1 MRLGRSNPP
10 ERNGVTKAGR
20 QLMLHPQNALSDR
33 NFEATTTLSLKRET
47 ACFAFLSSR
56 ATLPPQPIDSINLDL
71 ASVDYFAGRASLWAT
86 LDMRTGSGNDPHVSM
101 LGFDETFLRPF
112 TRALIE
118 AAASR
123 TPYRMTIVQ
132 SPGEKMRHRVV
143 EYITGPGVALS
154 EVVITPQ
161 DNVLVISARNEDDHE
176 EETLF
181 QLPRTDSFLR
191 AFVRMTAQVDQALR
205 EMLEESEKLARQ
217 RARDSAPDQN
227 GSAGALPA

>member
-1 MRLGRSNPP
+1 MPMQS
-10 ERNGVTKAGR
+10 
-20 QLMLHPQNALSDR
+20 QSALSDR

-56 ATLPPQPIDSINLDL
+56 AALPPQPIDSINLDL
-71 ASVDYFAGRASLWAT
+71 ASVDYYAGRASLWAT
-86 LDMRTGSGNDPHVSM
+86 LDMRAGSGNEPHMSL

-132 SPGEKMRHRVV
+132 SAGEHSRHRVV

-154 EVVITPQ
+154 ELVITPQ
-161 DNVLVISARNEDDHE
+161 DSVLVISGRNEEDHE

-181 QLPRTDSFLR
+181 QLPRTDSFMR
-191 AFVRMTAQVDQALR
+191 AFVRMASQADQALR
-205 EMLEESEKLARQ
+205 NTLEQTEKTARHGP
-217 RARDSAPDQN
+217 RNAEAD
-227 GSAGALPA
+227 